1 MNKKRV
7 LLIAS
12 YDSFLNTG
20 YAIAKEINYSTIDIY
35 IHQTKKNILSESQLS
50 LNGLS
55 LKEINFF
62 HIDDYFDKLMYQNY
76 DIVILS
82 LGNGLLTR
90 FFRNSSK
97 LNLTLPIVITLFPGV
112 IFGDSESIITRL
124 GANILLFNNYYDYQI
139 GNKFKERYNLSCTN
153 ILYGYPILRKKHHC
167 SDGNKVYFIDQ
178 VKIPD
183 GKKERLLI
191 LKKLIAL
198 ANRYPH
204 KDLVLLLRVH
214 QNDITVH
221 EDKYSYAELAKNMKL
236 PDNFKIERKRTQDAL
251 QEMGYCLSFSS
262 TMLFEAESCGIPI
275 GVISDLGVDKKYAN
289 THFKDSGVLVNLDTV
304 DLDSPNTIN
313 PTWAELYTN
322 PDSLSSK
329 EFNQL
334 LEVTSTQPPS
344 FDNYFIAV
352 NDVQPVSMVLL
363 RKFKKLIYHPKQF
376 FVDSKLYKLI
386 KFTK

>member
-1 MNKKRV
+1 
-7 LLIAS
+7 
-12 YDSFLNTG
+12 
-20 YAIAKEINYSTIDIY
+20 
-35 IHQTKKNILSESQLS
+35 
-50 LNGLS
+50 
-55 LKEINFF
+55 
-62 HIDDYFDKLMYQNY
+62 
-76 DIVILS
+76 
-82 LGNGLLTR
+82 
-90 FFRNSSK
+90 
-97 LNLTLPIVITLFPGV
+97 
-112 IFGDSESIITRL
+112 
-124 GANILLFNNYYDYQI
+124 
-139 GNKFKERYNLSCTN
+139 
-153 ILYGYPILRKKHHC
+153 
-167 SDGNKVYFIDQ
+167 
-178 VKIPD
+178 D